1 MKSLEVFPEFRYICH
16 VLFYGDDAVFLIP
29 SIFFR
34 WLACRAQLA
43 GLLPCPCGLWLATQV
58 TRNFAMTG
66 EGGLAAWPWWM
77 DGKTRSF
84 FVHGNTQWPNGI
96 QAYSRDQLAAAM
108 ANKPWVL

>member
-1 MKSLEVFPEFRYICH
+1 MFFFTAMTLCSSFHR
-16 VLFYGDDAVFLIP
+16 
-29 SIFFR
+29 IFSV
-34 WLACRAQLA
+34 
-43 GLLPCPCGLWLATQV
+43 GLLAAHSLPVCFLALALALAACGLWLATQV